1 MCALGVLP
9 TDTYLLTIPEIN
21 MYLAQKNYHESEI
34 SIATSWQ
41 TINFLGA
48 FLAEKFQNLERY
60 LPNTPDR
67 ARQREAKKA
76 VLKDKITKISNKR

>member
-21 MYLAQKNYHESEI
+21 LFLTQRNGHE
-34 SIATSWQ
+34 ADVVTTTSWQ

-48 FLAEKFQNLERY
+48 FLADKLHNLEQY
-60 LPNTPDR
+60 LPETPQR
-67 ARQREAKKA
+67 KKEREAKKA
-76 VLKDKITKISNKR
+76 VLKEKLIKISNKR

>member
-9 TDTYLLTIPEIN
+9 TDTYLLTVPEIN
-21 MYLAQKNYHESEI
+21 LFLTQRNYHESEI
-34 SIATSWQ
+34 SIASSWQ

-60 LPNTPDR
+60 LPNTPNR
-67 ARQREAKKA
+67 AKEREAKKA
-76 VLKDKITKISNKR
+76 ILKDKIVKISKKR